1 MKKMIA
7 LLLALLM
14 AVSVTCAFA
23 DGIKI
28 STIGPLT
35 GPYAIYGL
43 NVANAI
49 QIAVDEVNA
58 LGGIQFEY
66 LTAQDDQG
74 DPTLGVNA
82 YNALMD
88 DGMQILVGTVTSGA
102 CIAVGSEAYSDR
114 TFMLT
119 PSASNDL
126 VTADKDN
133 VFQICFTDSNQ
144 GRASAQYIATYGLA
158 TKVGIIYN
166 NAIDYSMGI
175 RNTFV
180 AEAAV
185 QGLEIVAEATFS
197 DDNNADFSVQ
207 VNAMKEAGA
216 ELVFLPIYYTPASN
230 ILSRART
237 VDYAP
242 IFFGVDGMDG
252 ILTMEGFDP
261 SLAEGVMLLTP
272 FSASSTDPV
281 TAAFVAKYQE
291 AFGDIPNQFAA
302 DAYDAVYVLAEIC
315 AAAGITPE
323 TSPEEVCELLIAAI
337 TAEGYHYD
345 GITGDMQ
352 WATDGTVNKLPQAVT
367 IVNGEYVL
375 NE

>member
-1 MKKMIA
+1 MKKFIA
-7 LLLALLM
+7 LMLALLM
-14 AVSVTCAFA
+14 AVSVTCALA

-35 GPYAIYGL
+35 GPYAIYGT
-43 NVANAI
+43 NVAYAI
-49 QIAVDEVNA
+49 QIAVDEINA
-58 LGGIQFEY
+58 KGGIQFEY

-88 DGMQILVGTVTSGA
+88 DGMQILVGNVTSGA
-102 CIAVGSEAYSDR
+102 CIAVGSEAFNDR
-114 TFMLT
+114 TFLLT

-144 GRASAQYIATYGLA
+144 GKASAQYIAAYGLA
-158 TKVGIIYN
+158 KKVGIIYN

-230 ILSRART
+230 ILSRAKT

-291 AFGDIPNQFAA
+291 TYNDIPNQFAA
-302 DAYDAVYVLAEIC
+302 DAYDAVYVLSEIC
-315 AAAGITPE
+315 EIAGITPDTDPAE
-323 TSPEEVCELLIAAI
+323 ACEKLIAAI
-337 TAEGYHYD
+337 TAEDYHYA

-352 WATDGTVNKLPQAVT
+352 WAKDGTVNKLPQAVT